1 MRVTEF
7 PGMDSWLTSVSTR
20 AASDSE
26 SAEVNSSPRRPI
38 LMGTMSL
45 APTSLQTKLSH
56 AHRLGREACVD
67 ALVLARQVENEAAE
81 VGDPVSYAR
90 ALALQ
95 GKLLLAQGALQEA
108 CTTAT
113 RLEVASP
120 ESDNAFVVVAI
131 ATFQAQLAF
140 FLGSYRDA
148 IKHATAAIAAA
159 DASGDDDPARSGAGW
174 NLLCARQPRGPLR
187 AGCHRAAAD
196 TERAE
201 R

>member
-1 MRVTEF
+1 M
-7 PGMDSWLTSVSTR
+7 
-20 AASDSE
+20 
-26 SAEVNSSPRRPI
+26 
-38 LMGTMSL
+38 
-45 APTSLQTKLSH
+45 
-56 AHRLGREACVD
+56 D

-81 VGDPVSYAR
+81 LGDPVSYAR

-95 GKLLLAQGALQEA
+95 GKLLLAQGAVQEA

-148 IKHATAAIAAA
+148 ITQAR
-159 DASGDDDPARSGAGW
+159 DAGVSVVLQKPLHRVELARQLASFFDPA
-174 NLLCARQPRGPLR
+174 
-187 AGCHRAAAD
+187 
-196 TERAE
+196 
-201 R
+201 